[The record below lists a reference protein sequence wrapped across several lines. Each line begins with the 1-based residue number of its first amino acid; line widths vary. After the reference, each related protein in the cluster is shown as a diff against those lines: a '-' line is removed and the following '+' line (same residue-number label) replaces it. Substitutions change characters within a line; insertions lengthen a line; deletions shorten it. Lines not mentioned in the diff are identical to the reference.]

1 MRGVFALPDFR
12 LLFVGL
18 STSMVGDALMLLV
31 YGIWVKQLTGSS
43 GAAGLVALF
52 VAVPYALGPLG
63 GWVIDR
69 FRRRPFL
76 IVANLVSVVIL
87 LPLLAVHG
95 AGDVWI
101 VYLVAC
107 LYGISSVSIA
117 GALNGLLQELLAND
131 AIGAGNGVLQTVR
144 EGLRLGG
151 PLAGAAL
158 FAAFGGAT
166 VAIIDAVTFL
176 VAALAI
182 ARMTLRERPPE
193 PSATPNWLR
202 EITVGLSYLRTEAGL
217 RRMMAACAVA
227 FLVIGINESL
237 YYALVDKGLHRSP
250 EFIGVLASAQGVG
263 AVLGGLL
270 SARLIRRLGELA
282 ATAIGLAAC
291 GIGAAVCV
299 IPLLSTVLAG
309 RAISGFG
316 LAVTVVAFNT
326 ILQRRTPK
334 ALIGRVSMAAETITS
349 GPQAI
354 SIAAGATLVSVLDY
368 RWLLLIVLTGMMI
381 GAAYLWAGRGL
392 TARTEVLQLAE
403 IPSSRS

>member
-1 MRGVFALPDFR
+1 MREVFRLPDFR

-43 GAAGLVALF
+43 GAAGLAALF
-52 VAVPYALGPLG
+52 VVVPYALGPLG

-76 IVANLVSVVIL
+76 VVANLASVVIV

-95 AGDVWI
+95 PSDVWI
-101 VYLVAC
+101 IYLVAC

-117 GALNGLLQELLAND
+117 AALNGLLRELLTTEAL
-131 AIGAGNGVLQTVR
+131 GSGNGALQTVR

-166 VAIIDAVTFL
+166 VAIIDGTTFI

-182 ARMTLRERPPE
+182 ARMTVREEPPE
-193 PSATPNWLR
+193 RAVVPNWLH
-202 EITVGLSYLRTEAGL
+202 EITVGLSYIRAEAAL
-217 RRMMAACAVA
+217 RRMMAASAIA

-237 YYALVDKGLHRSP
+237 IYALADKALHRP
-250 EFIGVLASAQGVG
+250 AEFVGVLASAQGAG

-270 SARLIRRLGELA
+270 AARFIRRLGELA

-291 GIGAAVCV
+291 GSGAGVCIIG
-299 IPLLSTVLAG
+299 LLPAVLAG
-309 RAISGFG
+309 RAVAGFG
-316 LAVTVVAFNT
+316 LAVTVVAFST
-326 ILQRRTPK
+326 IVQRRTPK
-334 ALIGRVSMAAETITS
+334 ALIGRVSMAAETLTS
-349 GPQAI
+349 GPQAM

-368 RWLLLIVLTGMMI
+368 RLILLIVLTGMAI
-381 GAAYLWAGRGL
+381 GAVHLWTGRAL
-392 TARTEVLQLAE
+392 TPVVGEMDQRDARL
-403 IPSSRS
+403 P